1 MGLRTLRA
9 APDGKL
15 LSGNDCLGRQV
26 LRRRLRCEARM
37 VPEAV
42 DDEIKRVLAET
53 EREKV
58 KKALL
63 ALASER
69 RAA

>member
-1 MGLRTLRA
+1 
-9 APDGKL
+9 
-15 LSGNDCLGRQV
+15 
-26 LRRRLRCEARM
+26 M